1 MMSRITNISLKGA
14 ALAALLTGMLIPCS
28 AWAASKLT
36 VTGNI
41 SVPAGREFVLD
52 ASADGGDD
60 GVTFS
65 WKETKGPVKL
75 RLPNQGL
82 GKTLKLTA
90 NWVGKYVFTCTAVF
104 PGGAQETA
112 TTKVLVTR
120 AVTVPSAVI
129 SGELVRKAGAGQW
142 VFLSGEESSDPA
154 GRKLIYKWSQVSGP
168 TAKVR
173 EGTYEKPVLEFLPDA
188 PGRYVFALQV
198 EAGRERSEAVVVIVE
213 VPSRPDGSADHP
225 AVLSVEYPENAARG
239 RSFVMS
245 ADKTVDPDGDKVTLS
260 WELIDAPAQK
270 GFSASGPSIEFV
282 PMESGM
288 YRFIVKAESAGLVS
302 SKEITVRVTGSPVA
316 AAQPRPE
323 KGLSVSFRT
332 EGLDNVLVSLSRSF
346 GIAVR
351 IDPRWINPAGYS
363 SMLVDLNLNDVSEEL
378 LVTAIARIVGGHYH
392 IEGGHAY
399 WIERGYS
406 FLNDEKKEPI
416 SVPVSGKDET
426 ADMSRFLE
434 ETIKPA
440 VISGGGKLG
449 DSNDGRSVVGM
460 LPASAVRRI
469 EKILTIAAAPVLKS
483 GVSAVKEPVLT
494 AFSKTVNIKGD
505 KLFIRDIIWDVA
517 RQADVNIGFRPA
529 DLPEAGLK
537 AVTINEGPV
546 QFDAALKRILALTG
560 LKSYRIDSPNMIWL
574 FAEDPGLAG
583 PNLWDASQ
591 EAAFDVSNLVRKNGV
606 TGSLI
611 EHLIKKRVAA
621 ATWLDPAT
629 AVVYLPARER
639 LIVVNHPY
647 VIGLIESFLSDLDR
661 TSSRYFSLEE

>member
-1 MMSRITNISLKGA
+1 MSRITNTGFRGT
-14 ALAALLTGMLIPCS
+14 ALAAVFAGVLLPCS
-28 AWAASKLT
+28 AWAAARLT
-36 VTGNI
+36 VTGNL
-41 SVPAGREFVLD
+41 SVPAGRGFTLE
-52 ASADGGDD
+52 ASTEGDTGD
-60 GVTFS
+60 VSFS

-82 GKTLKLTA
+82 GKTLKMTA
-90 NWVGKYVFTCTAVF
+90 NWVGEYVFTCTAVF
-104 PGGAQETA
+104 PDGAQETA

-120 AVTVPSAVI
+120 AVTVPSAMI

-154 GRKLIYKWSQVSGP
+154 GRKLVYKWSQVSGP

-173 EGTYEKPVLEFLPDA
+173 EGTYEKPVLEFLPDSQ
-188 PGRYVFALQV
+188 GRYVFALQV

-213 VPSRPDGSADHP
+213 VPVRPDGSADRP
-225 AVLSVEYPENAARG
+225 AALSVEYPENAARG
-239 RSFVMS
+239 RSFLMDAS
-245 ADKTVDPDGDKVTLS
+245 KTIDPDGDKVTLS

-302 SKEITVRVTGSPVA
+302 SKEIAVRVTGAPVA
-316 AAQPRPE
+316 AAQPKPE

-332 EGLDNVLVSLSRSF
+332 EGLDNVLVNLSRSF

-351 IDPRWINPAGYS
+351 IDPRWINPADYS
-363 SMLVDLNLNDVSEEL
+363 SMLVDLCLNDVSEEV

-392 IEGGHAY
+392 VEGSHAY

-406 FLNDEKKEPI
+406 FLSDEKKEPV
-416 SVPVSGKDET
+416 SVPVAGKDKA
-426 ADMSRFLE
+426 ADMSQFLE

-440 VISGGGKLG
+440 IISGGGKLG
-449 DSNDGRSVVGM
+449 DSNDGRSLAGM
-460 LPASAVRRI
+460 LPASAVRRV
-469 EKILTIAAAPVLKS
+469 ERILTIAAAPVLKP
-483 GVSAVKEPVLT
+483 GFSAMREPVLA

-537 AVTINEGPV
+537 SVTIDEGPV
-546 QFDAALKRILALTG
+546 PFDAALKRILVLTG
-560 LKSYRIDSPNMIWL
+560 LKSYRIDSPNTIWL
-574 FAEDPGLAG
+574 YAEDPGLAG

-629 AVVYLPARER
+629 AVVYLPAKER

-647 VIGLIESFLSDLDR
+647 VIGLIESFLTELDR
-661 TSSRYFSLEE
+661 TSYRYFSLEE